1 MHARPEV
8 IAQGEGTS
16 GEIVLR
22 RREATG
28 QPVYELIVNGVF
40 LMDTAETSTERL
52 LAEAFLTS
60 HAAPARVLV
69 GGLGFGFT
77 VAALLADPRVAEI
90 EVVELEPLLVTWLTQ
105 GRVPG
110 TGAILSDRRVNVVV
124 DDVRAVLER
133 AEPGRYDGILLDIDN
148 GPGFLTR
155 QANAEVYR
163 RPALRSAIQALTP
176 GGVLAIWSAA
186 PSATLSADLAGIAGH
201 VDELVRTVPREGREF
216 DYHIYLAQR
225 EPLD

>member
-1 MHARPEV
+1 
-8 IAQGEGTS
+8 
-16 GEIVLR
+16 
-22 RREATG
+22 
-28 QPVYELIVNGVF
+28 
-40 LMDTAETSTERL
+40 MDTAETSTERL